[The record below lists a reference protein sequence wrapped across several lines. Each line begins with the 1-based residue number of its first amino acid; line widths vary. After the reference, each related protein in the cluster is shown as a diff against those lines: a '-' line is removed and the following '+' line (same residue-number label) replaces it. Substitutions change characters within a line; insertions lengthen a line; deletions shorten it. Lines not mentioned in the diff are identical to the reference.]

1 MTERE
6 WLDDMNTQKIS
17 LKKKIYNEIFDGIS
31 KGEFPLDQFLNEGE
45 LATKF
50 GVSKAPIREAL
61 IELCNENVL
70 RSIPRLG
77 YQIVQLNITHVREST
92 EVRLILETAAFKK
105 TMQNFNDSYLV
116 KLSELNKENARQKSL
131 GLLAPEQHWERNCAF
146 HLLLCSFSGNTM
158 LTKML
163 ADTLK
168 LMRRAFFQLYTI
180 TEYQAYVATDPNMH
194 MEIEYALKKNNFEA
208 VAELLEKDILHMRRH
223 TL

>member
-1 MTERE
+1 MEEMSTP
-6 WLDDMNTQKIS
+6 KIS
-17 LKKKIYNEIFDGIS
+17 LKKKIYDEIFDGIV
-31 KGEFPLDQFLNEGE
+31 KGEFPMDQFINEGY
-45 LATKF
+45 LATKY

-61 IELCNENVL
+61 IELCNEKIL

-77 YQIVQLNITHVREST
+77 YQIVQLNLTHIKESI
-92 EVRLILETAAFKK
+92 EVRFILEIAAFKK
-105 TMQNFNDSYLV
+105 TAQNFNDSYLV
-116 KLSELNKENARQKSL
+116 KLSEMNKENARQKSM

-180 TEYQAYVATDPNMH
+180 TEYQAYVAEDPNRH
-194 MEIEYALKKNNFEA
+194 MEIEDALRKKNFEA
-208 VAELLEKDILHMRRH
+208 VADLLEKDILHMRRH
-223 TL
+223 AL

>member
-1 MTERE
+1 
-6 WLDDMNTQKIS
+6 MNEMITKKIS
-17 LKKKIYNEIFDGIS
+17 LKKQIYNELFDGIV
-31 KGEFPLDQFLNEGE
+31 KGDFPLDQFLNEGE

-61 IELCNENVL
+61 IELCNENIL

-77 YQIVQLNITHVREST
+77 YQIVQLNLSHVREST

-105 TMQNFNDSYLV
+105 TIQHFRSDFIDQLDEKNRESA
-116 KLSELNKENARQKSL
+116 KQKSL
-131 GLLAPEQHWERNCAF
+131 GFLAPEQHWDRNCAF
-146 HLLLCSFSGNTM
+146 HLLLCSFSGNAM

-168 LMRRAFFQLYTI
+168 LMRRAFVQLYTI
-180 TEYQAYVATDPNMH
+180 TEYQAYVSTDPNRH
-194 MEIEYALKKNNFEA
+194 IEMVQALQQGDFA
-208 VAELLEKDILHMRRH
+208 MAAELLEKDILPMRQH